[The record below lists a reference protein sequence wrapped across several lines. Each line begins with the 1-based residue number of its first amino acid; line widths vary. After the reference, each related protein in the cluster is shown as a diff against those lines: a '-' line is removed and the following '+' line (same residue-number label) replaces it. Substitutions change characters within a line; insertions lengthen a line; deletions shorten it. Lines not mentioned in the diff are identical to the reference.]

1 MSERFTRMKERGLT
15 GLVAAGLAVAL
26 LVAAGPA
33 AARPRPLSLLQAE
46 TADESL
52 APAQRDQLFP
62 TQRGGGVSL
71 AQATSMAQSRFPGR
85 VVRAETVRMGDRVVH
100 EIRILDAEGVVR
112 NVRIDAQTGS
122 FL

>member
-1 MSERFTRMKERGLT
+1 MERGLS
-15 GLVAAGLAVAL
+15 GLVAAGLAAAL
-26 LVAAGPA
+26 LVAAGSA
-33 AARPRPLSLLQAE
+33 AAQPRPLSLLQAE
-46 TADESL
+46 TAVEPA
-52 APAQRDQLFP
+52 APAQRDLLSP

-71 AQATSMAQSRFPGR
+71 AQATAMAQSRFPGR
-85 VVRAETVRMGDRVVH
+85 VVRAEPVQMGDRVVY

>member
-15 GLVAAGLAVAL
+15 SLVAAGLIAAL

-33 AARPRPLSLLQAE
+33 TARPRPLSLPQAE

-71 AQATSMAQSRFPGR
+71 AQATRMAQSRFPGR
-85 VVRAETVRMGDRVVH
+85 VVRAEQVQMGDRVVY

-112 NVRIDAQTGS
+112 NVRIDAQTGR